1 MLPTPPINPDIK
13 RELKSQLL
21 TLSPRAFEL
30 FAGDFLVYAGLEK
43 VSVTRYIG
51 DGGIDAEG
59 DLIAGTFRLPVGVQ
73 VKRYRNNVQRTD
85 IDKFIGALSGRF
97 PQGVFVTTADYGKPA
112 LLKASHSIPR
122 ILTLNGDQVISIMLK
137 NNLGIRPPSAS
148 RQRLTVDAD
157 YFATFEAQRQLLIR
171 KISESHQDYGS
182 DSDTGD
188 EITSSDGR
196 TIELKPEEDLI
207 SLNALGYALRVD
219 PNRLRRWIES
229 SKLRPDGMQ
238 KVGER
243 SNYYFRRDRIEQI
256 RAELQLQAK
265 PIESDEWRQEFL
277 DFAKSRNLSK
287 SYKPVLVKAVFKLVD
302 REGKVKIDDLVQE
315 FKAFYIQRA
324 KSGLPVEFNVA
335 LLANPEAASD
345 SAIKRLIIQN
355 PLQRFL
361 IKNYFQYN
369 QEEGIVRIAPQL
381 WQELRYYEM
390 VDVLERAEEQI
401 IYYYNRGS
409 QKEL

>member
-30 FAGDFLVYAGLEK
+30 FAGEFLVYAGLEK
-43 VSVTRYIG
+43 ISVTRYIG

-59 DLIAGTFRLPVGVQ
+59 DLVAGTFRLPVGVQ

-112 LLKASHSIPR
+112 LLKASSSIPR
-122 ILTLNGDQVISIMLK
+122 ILTLNGEQVISIMLE
-137 NNLGIRPPSAS
+137 NSLGIKPSQGN
-148 RQRLTVDAD
+148 RQRLAIDAD

-171 KISESHQDYGS
+171 KIREAHQDYGS
-182 DSDTGD
+182 GSNTDDGSTVID
-188 EITSSDGR
+188 ER

-207 SLNALGYALRVD
+207 SLNTLGYALRVD
-219 PNRLRRWIES
+219 PNRLRRWVES
-229 SKLRPDGMQ
+229 GKLQPDGTQ
-238 KVGER
+238 KSGER

-256 RAELQLQAK
+256 RAGLQLQGK
-265 PIESDEWRQEFL
+265 PVASDEWRQEFL

-302 REGKVKIDDLVQE
+302 REGKVKIDDLVKE

-324 KSGLPVEFNVA
+324 KSGLPVEFGVA
-335 LLANPEAASD
+335 LLENPESASD
-345 SAIKRLIIQN
+345 NAIKRLIIQN
-355 PLQRFL
+355 PLERFL
-361 IKNYFQYN
+361 IKNYFEYD
-369 QEEGIVRIAPQL
+369 QEEGIVRIVPLL

-401 IYYYNRGS
+401 TYYYNRGL
-409 QKEL
+409 QKEQ